1 MKCAGYLLGFE
12 IPSRHPLAIDAI
24 DRIMP
29 GHCHVRKWRRAGL
42 VAHVKLLAEVVADLD
57 DQRDAFG
64 IAGFYDHR
72 RVGHGTE
79 LPLWQASVE
88 RMT

>member
-1 MKCAGYLLGFE
+1 MSA
-12 IPSRHPLAIDAI
+12 
-24 DRIMP
+24 M
-29 GHCHVRKWRRAGL
+29 RRAGQA
-42 VAHVKLLAEVVADLD
+42 AHIKLLAEVVADLD